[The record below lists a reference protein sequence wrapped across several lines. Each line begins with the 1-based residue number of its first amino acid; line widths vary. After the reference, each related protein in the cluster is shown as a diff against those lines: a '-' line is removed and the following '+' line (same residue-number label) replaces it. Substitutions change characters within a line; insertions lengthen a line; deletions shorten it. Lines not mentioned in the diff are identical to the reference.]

1 MRNSAF
7 YWYSNNGID
16 VFQIKFSSYLSA
28 IMADQV
34 LQDIKDRLDI
44 VEVIGSYIPLK
55 KSGTNFKA
63 VCPFHNES
71 TASLMVS
78 PQKQIWHCFGCG
90 EGGDVFGFVMR
101 YENTEFRDALKM
113 LAERAG
119 VELPAY
125 HRPANAAPD
134 ISGELVRINNF
145 AAKFYYQV
153 LKSPAGSAA
162 LKYLHDRG
170 LADATLEQWQIGFAP
185 DDFHALERALLQ
197 KQVTPDFMVQA
208 GVSVKNEQGQVYDR
222 FRNRVTFP
230 IFNYFGEV
238 AGFTARVLNI
248 DDKQQA
254 KYVNSPETAIYN
266 KSKILFGLNFAKE
279 SIRKKDE
286 VVVVEGQ
293 MDVIQAHQ
301 AGFTNTVASSGTA
314 LTEQQ
319 LIMLGRLT
327 KNLKFCFD
335 ADTAGAGATRRAGE
349 LALQQGF
356 RLKIINLKNVKDPDD
371 LIRQSPGL
379 WQKAVREAVWF
390 VDFYLERAASAYKSG
405 SVEQKHYLSEE
416 VLPLLRFIAD
426 PLEQDHYIHAL
437 SSDFMVSE
445 AVIREELKKTA
456 PAPARSGQ
464 AASVPPA
471 APGAATAILEKQV
484 VGGLLSVPDFLAF
497 AREQGL
503 GDTEIANPSLR
514 QLAHDALEGTLPET
528 AVKQDPLA
536 KEAIF
541 MVESELDN
549 LNNNELALLRELK
562 KSLFMLK
569 LNDIKRQQQELTVE
583 IKKAEDQKD
592 SPKIEELNKKFA
604 RLATSRVQVEAQ
616 LQ

>member
-1 MRNSAF
+1 MT
-7 YWYSNNGID
+7 
-16 VFQIKFSSYLSA
+16 
-28 IMADQV
+28 DQV

-101 YENTEFRDALKM
+101 YENIEFREALKM
-113 LAERAG
+113 MAERAG
-119 VELPAY
+119 IELPAFQ
-125 HRPANAAPD
+125 RPANAPPD
-134 ISGELVRINNF
+134 ISGELIRVNNF
-145 AAKFYYQV
+145 AAKFYHQV
-153 LKSPAGSAA
+153 LRSPAGDAA

-170 LADATLEQWQIGFAP
+170 LTEATLDQWQIGFAP
-185 DDFHALERALLQ
+185 DDFHALERALAQ
-197 KQVTPDFMVQA
+197 KQVKPELMVQA
-208 GVSVKNEQGQVYDR
+208 GVSVKNDNGQVYDR
-222 FRNRVTFP
+222 FRNRITFP

-238 AGFTARVLNI
+238 AGFTARILSS

-254 KYVNSPETAIYN
+254 KYVNSPETDIYN
-266 KSKILFGLNFAKE
+266 KSRILFGLNFAKE

-293 MDVIQAHQ
+293 LDVIQAHQ
-301 AGFTNTVASSGTA
+301 AGFTNVVASSGTA

-319 LIMLGRLT
+319 LVMLGRLT

-335 ADTAGAGATRRAGE
+335 ADTAGSNATRRAGE

-379 WQKAVREAVWF
+379 WQKAVHEAVWF
-390 VDFYLERAASAYKSG
+390 IDFYLERASTGFEAG

-426 PLEQDHYIHAL
+426 PLEQDHYIHSL
-437 SSDFMVSE
+437 STDFMVSE
-445 AVIREELKKTA
+445 SVIREQLKKTSPFPA
-456 PAPARSGQ
+456 AARAVSLPPPAPPGT
-464 AASVPPA
+464 
-471 APGAATAILEKQV
+471 PGAVAAVLEKQV

-497 AREQGL
+497 VREQGL
-503 GDTEIANPSLR
+503 DDDEISNPNLR
-514 QLAHDALEGTLPET
+514 QLARTALEGTLVES
-528 AVKQDPLA
+528 AVNQDTLA
-536 KEAIF
+536 KEAVF

-549 LNNNELALLRELK
+549 LNNNELAFLRELK

-569 LNDIKRQQQELTVE
+569 LNDIKRRQQELTVE
-583 IKKAEDQKD
+583 IKKAEDQKNP
-592 SPKIEELNKKFA
+592 SKIEELNKKFA
-604 RLATSRVQVEAQ
+604 HLATLRVQVETQ